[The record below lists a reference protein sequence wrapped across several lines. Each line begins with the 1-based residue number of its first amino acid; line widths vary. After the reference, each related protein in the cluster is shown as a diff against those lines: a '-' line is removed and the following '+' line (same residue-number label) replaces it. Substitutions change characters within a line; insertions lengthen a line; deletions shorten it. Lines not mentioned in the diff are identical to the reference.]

1 MGEVRESDPAETL
14 QVKIEMAVNEV
25 VAAVRYLNEQ
35 RTNKEARQH
44 LLENERDLDLA
55 CTRLTRIVS
64 DLGVDHAS

>member
-35 RTNKEARQH
+35 RTNNEARQH

-64 DLGVDHAS
+64 DLGGDIG

>member
-35 RTNKEARQH
+35 RTSNEARQH

-64 DLGVDHAS
+64 DLGGRHAA

>member
-1 MGEVRESDPAETL
+1 MGEVREVDPAETL
-14 QVKIEMAVNEV
+14 QVKIEMAVNEI

-35 RTNKEARQH
+35 RTNNEARQH

-64 DLGVDHAS
+64 DLGGDRAA

>member
-1 MGEVRESDPAETL
+1 MGDVRESDPADSL

-35 RTNKEARQH
+35 RTNNEARQH

-64 DLGVDHAS
+64 DLGWRHAA

>member
-1 MGEVRESDPAETL
+1 MGDVRESDPADSL

-35 RTNKEARQH
+35 RTNNEARQH

-64 DLGVDHAS
+64 DLGGDRAA

>member
-35 RTNKEARQH
+35 RTNNEARQH

-64 DLGVDHAS
+64 DLGGDRAA

>member
-1 MGEVRESDPAETL
+1 MGEVRELDPAETL

-35 RTNKEARQH
+35 RTNNEARQH

-64 DLGVDHAS
+64 DLGGDRAA

>member
-1 MGEVRESDPAETL
+1 MGEVRELDPAETL

-35 RTNKEARQH
+35 RTNNEARQH

-64 DLGVDHAS
+64 DLGGDHAA

>member
-1 MGEVRESDPAETL
+1 MSDVRESDPAETL

-35 RTNKEARQH
+35 RTNNEARQH

-64 DLGVDHAS
+64 DLGGDHAA

>member
-1 MGEVRESDPAETL
+1 MGEVRELDPAETL

-35 RTNKEARQH
+35 RTNNEARQH

-64 DLGVDHAS
+64 DLGGDIG

>member
-1 MGEVRESDPAETL
+1 MGEVRELDPAETL

-35 RTNKEARQH
+35 RTNNEARQH

-64 DLGVDHAS
+64 DLGGNIG

>member
-35 RTNKEARQH
+35 RTNNEARQH

-64 DLGVDHAS
+64 DLGGNIG

>member
-1 MGEVRESDPAETL
+1 MGEVREFDPAETL

-35 RTNKEARQH
+35 RTNNEARRH

-64 DLGVDHAS
+64 DLGERHAA

>member
-35 RTNKEARQH
+35 RTNNEARQH

-64 DLGVDHAS
+64 DLGGDHAA

>member
-1 MGEVRESDPAETL
+1 MGEVREVDPADSL

-25 VAAVRYLNEQ
+25 DAAVRYLNEQ
-35 RTNKEARQH
+35 RTNNEARQH

-64 DLGVDHAS
+64 DLGGDRAA

>member
-1 MGEVRESDPAETL
+1 MGDVRESDPAETL

-35 RTNKEARQH
+35 RTNNEARQH

-64 DLGVDHAS
+64 DLGGDRAA

>member
-1 MGEVRESDPAETL
+1 MGEVKESDPAETM

-35 RTNKEARQH
+35 RTNNEARQH

-64 DLGVDHAS
+64 DLGGDIG

>member
-1 MGEVRESDPAETL
+1 MGEVREVDPADSL

-64 DLGVDHAS
+64 DLGGDIG

>member
-1 MGEVRESDPAETL
+1 MGEVREFDPAETL

-35 RTNKEARQH
+35 RTNNEARQH

-64 DLGVDHAS
+64 DLGGDHAA

>member
-1 MGEVRESDPAETL
+1 MGEVREVDPADSL

-35 RTNKEARQH
+35 RTNNEARQH

-64 DLGVDHAS
+64 DLGGDIG

>member
-1 MGEVRESDPAETL
+1 MGEVREVDPAETL

-35 RTNKEARQH
+35 RTNNEARQH

-64 DLGVDHAS
+64 DLGGNIG